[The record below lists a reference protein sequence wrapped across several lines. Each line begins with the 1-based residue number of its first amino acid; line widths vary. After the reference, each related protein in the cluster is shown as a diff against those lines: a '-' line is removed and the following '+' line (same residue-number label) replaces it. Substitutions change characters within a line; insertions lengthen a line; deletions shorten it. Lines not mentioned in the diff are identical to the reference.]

1 MTLLLLKS
9 VLFFLVLGVVMV
21 VEGGD
26 VTDSVKL
33 DKSCVGGKLVEI
45 RVTDCESFP
54 CTVKRGRNYTVDAE
68 FSLERSIE
76 KAVVRCGTIY
86 LGRQYS
92 LPGHGGCETVT
103 NGSCPLQA
111 NTVYNTFT
119 SFVIPY
125 YVPPVSF
132 LK

>member
-33 DKSCVGGKLVEI
+33 DKSCVGGNLVEI
-45 RVTDCESFP
+45 RVTDCE
-54 CTVKRGRNYTVDAE
+54 
-68 FSLERSIE
+68 FSLEQSIE

-103 NGSCPLQA
+103 NGSCTLQA

-119 SFVIPY
+119 SLVIPY